1 MECKDIRRNF
11 PLLVTA
17 VPRRRVE
24 SLHQAIVIHPQR
36 GNATEIRQIDIPSCY
51 ESRQMV
57 GKVVTQVGITKT
69 NELTGDDSDTF
80 ERISQAINS
89 AEELVIEALLKVS
102 PPFIRVVVPVL
113 VVPTG
118 ALFQIDFNA
127 AGDIHKHAHSV
138 EEATLFIDHA
148 WSTNKGIEGR
158 LYYAMSHLH
167 IVTSMLSGKLQNG
180 GWASKAS
187 FEHLNKHEKLEV
199 TAGTDDIRRVRL

>member
-1 MECKDIRRNF
+1 VQEHSPQF

-17 VPRRRVE
+17 VPRRKVE
-24 SLHQAIVIHPQR
+24 SFHQVIVIHPQR
-36 GNATEIRQIDIPSCY
+36 GNATEIRRIDIPSCY

-57 GKVVTQVGITKT
+57 GKVVTQVGITKI

-89 AEELVIEALLKVS
+89 AEELVIEALLNAS

-118 ALFQIDFNA
+118 TLFQIDFNA

-148 WSTNKGIEGR
+148 WSTDKGIEGR
-158 LYYAMSHLH
+158 LDYAMSHLH
-167 IVTSMLSGKLQNG
+167 IVTFDALRKVTKRWMGEQG
-180 GWASKAS
+180 FFRT
-187 FEHLNKHEKLEV
+187 FEQ
-199 TAGTDDIRRVRL
+199 T